1 MKKTITLLVFLI
13 AVALQ
18 LQAQSKQ
25 PKQLGL
31 PGDNL
36 NLYAAL
42 KVFQESKTLEDF
54 EKAINDPEQ
63 KINNLDLDGDD
74 QIDYIN
80 VVDKVK
86 DDVHSIT
93 LRVNINS
100 KEQQDIAVL
109 VVTKESNNQVYIQV
123 VGDEDLYGKDYIIEP
138 NYAKEGTPNP
148 GFRSDFDDEYIPAER
163 RVVSYVEVASWPIVQ
178 YIYVPTYRPWI
189 SIWGWNRYPGWW
201 RPWRPYSWHW
211 YYGYH
216 YNFINIYF
224 GNYSRSSF
232 YRNKHWYNWNYGNN
246 GWRSRSVVY
255 INRYQQGF
263 YRNTYSRPQ
272 SLQEGYRVSRDR
284 VPMNMRPVAVPST
297 RPNYNDQRPTTRP
310 NLSDRDRPYSRPE
323 VNNRPSR
330 PIQETRPQTRPTP
343 EVRPAGRDRV
353 ERPSTSPAGRERQR
367 PEARPSPPNQTNRPV
382 ARPNPPQRTAP
393 EARPSN
399 NGRGNRNGTGT
410 TRNND

>member
-93 LRVNINS
+93 LRVDINNR
-100 KEQQDIAVL
+100 EQQDIAVF
-109 VVTKESNNQVYIQV
+109 VVTKESNNHVYIQV

-138 NYAKEGTPNP
+138 NYANEGRPNP
-148 GFRSDFDDEYIPAER
+148 GFRSEFDDEYIPAER

-189 SIWGWNRYPGWW
+189 SIWGFNRYPGWW

-232 YRNKHWYNWNYGNN
+232 YRNKNWYNWNYGNN

-284 VPMNMRPVAVPST
+284 VPMNMRPVAVSST
-297 RPNYNDQRPTTRP
+297 RPNNNDRRP
-310 NLSDRDRPYSRPE
+310 NSRPNWNDRDRPYSRPE

-330 PIQETRPQTRPTP
+330 PIQETRPTP
-343 EVRPAGRDRV
+343 ENRPAGPDRV
-353 ERPSTSPAGRERQR
+353 ERPSTRPAGPDRQR
-367 PEARPSPPNQTNRPV
+367 PEARPSQPNQTNRPV

-410 TRNND
+410 TRNNG

>member
-42 KVFQESKTLEDF
+42 KLFQESKTLEDF

-93 LRVNINS
+93 LRVDINNR
-100 KEQQDIAVL
+100 EQQDIAVF

-138 NYAKEGTPNP
+138 NYANEGRPNP

-189 SIWGWNRYPGWW
+189 SIWGFNRYPGWW

-232 YRNKHWYNWNYGNN
+232 YRNKNWYNWNYGNN

-284 VPMNMRPVAVPST
+284 VPMNMRPVAVPNT
-297 RPNYNDQRPTTRP
+297 RPNNNDRRP
-310 NLSDRDRPYSRPE
+310 NSRPNWSDRDRPYSRPE

-330 PIQETRPQTRPTP
+330 PIQETRPTP
-343 EVRPAGRDRV
+343 ENRPAGPDRV
-353 ERPSTSPAGRERQR
+353 ERPSTRPAGPDRQR
-367 PEARPSPPNQTNRPV
+367 PEARPSTPNQGSRPV
-382 ARPNPPQRTAP
+382 VRPIPPQRTAP

>member
-25 PKQLGL
+25 PKHLGL

-80 VVDKVK
+80 VLDKVK

-93 LRVNINS
+93 LRVDINNR
-100 KEQQDIAVL
+100 EQQDIAVF

-138 NYAKEGTPNP
+138 NYANEGRPNP

-163 RVVSYVEVASWPIVQ
+163 RVVSYVEVANWPIVQ

-189 SIWGWNRYPGWW
+189 SIWGWNKYPGWW

-232 YRNKHWYNWNYGNN
+232 YRNKNWYNWNYGNN

-297 RPNYNDQRPTTRP
+297 RPNNIDRRP
-310 NLSDRDRPYSRPE
+310 NSRPNWSDLDRPYSRPE

-330 PIQETRPQTRPTP
+330 PIQETRPTP
-343 EVRPAGRDRV
+343 ENRPAGPDRV
-353 ERPSTSPAGRERQR
+353 ERPSTRPAGPDRQR
-367 PEARPSPPNQTNRPV
+367 PEARQSTPNQGSRPV
-382 ARPNPPQRTAP
+382 VRPNPPQRTAP
-393 EARPSN
+393 EARPIN
-399 NGRGNRNGTGT
+399 NGRGNRNGSGT

>member
-1 MKKTITLLVFLI
+1 MKKTFTLLVFLI
-13 AVALQ
+13 TVVIQ

-25 PKQLGL
+25 PKSLGL

-54 EKAINDPEQ
+54 EKAINDPDQ
-63 KINNLDLDGDD
+63 KINNLDLDGDN

-93 LRVNINS
+93 LRVDINS
-100 KEQQDIAVL
+100 REQQDIAVF
-109 VVTKESNNQVYIQV
+109 VVSKEANNRVYIQV

-138 NYAKEGTPNP
+138 NYANEGRPNP
-148 GFRSDFDDEYIPAER
+148 GFRSDFDDEYIPTER
-163 RVVSYVEVASWPIVQ
+163 RVVSHVEVASWPIVQ
-178 YIYVPTYRPWI
+178 YVYVPTYRPWI
-189 SIWGWNRYPGWW
+189 SIWGWNRYPSWW

-211 YYGYH
+211 YSGYH
-216 YNFINIYF
+216 YNFINIYI
-224 GNYSRSSF
+224 GNYSRGSY
-232 YRNKHWYNWNYGNN
+232 YRNKNWYNWNYGNN

-255 INRYQQGF
+255 IDRYQQGF
-263 YRNTYSRPQ
+263 YRTTYSRPQ
-272 SLQEGYRVSRDR
+272 SFQEGYRVSIDR
-284 VPMNMRPVAVPST
+284 VPMDRRQASVNISRPRINDR
-297 RPNYNDQRPTTRP
+297 RPNSRPDW
-310 NLSDRDRPYSRPE
+310 NDRDRPYSRPE

-330 PIQETRPQTRPTP
+330 PFQETRPTP
-343 EVRPAGRDRV
+343 ENRPSVPNRVEQPRTRPDGPDRV
-353 ERPSTSPAGRERQR
+353 ERPSTRPSGLDRIDRPSRRPADS
-367 PEARPSPPNQTNRPV
+367 EARPG
-382 ARPNPPQRTAP
+382 
-393 EARPSN
+393 N

>member
-1 MKKTITLLVFLI
+1 MKKTSTLLVFLL
-13 AVALQ
+13 AVAIQ
-18 LQAQSKQ
+18 LQAQSTQ

-42 KVFQESKTLEDF
+42 KLFQESKTLEDF

-80 VVDKVK
+80 VLDKVK

-100 KEQQDIAVL
+100 REQQDIAVF
-109 VVTKESNNQVYIQV
+109 VVTKESDNRVYIQV

-138 NYAKEGTPNP
+138 NYASEGRPNP
-148 GFRSDFDDEYIPAER
+148 GFRSEFEDEYIPSER
-163 RVVSYVEVASWPIVQ
+163 RSITYVEVARWPIVQ
-178 YIYVPTYRPWI
+178 YIYVPSYRPFI
-189 SIWGWNRYPGWW
+189 SIWGWNNYPGWW

-224 GNYSRSSF
+224 GNYTRGSF
-232 YRNKHWYNWNYGNN
+232 YRNRNWYNWNYGNN
-246 GWRSRSVVY
+246 GWRARSVVY
-255 INRYQQGF
+255 INRSQQGF
-263 YRNTYSRPQ
+263 YRTTYSRPQ

-284 VPMNMRPVAVPST
+284 VPMNMRPANIPTARPSYNDR
-297 RPNYNDQRPTTRP
+297 RPNSRPDW
-310 NLSDRDRPYSRPE
+310 NDRDRPYTRPE

-330 PIQETRPQTRPTP
+330 PIQETRPRPETRPTP
-343 EVRPAGRDRV
+343 ETRPSGPNRV
-353 ERPSTSPAGRERQR
+353 ERPSTRPSGPDRQR
-367 PEARPSPPNQTNRPV
+367 PEVRPSQ
-382 ARPNPPQRTAP
+382 PNPPQRSGP
-393 EARPSN
+393 EARPGN

>member
-93 LRVNINS
+93 LRVDINNR
-100 KEQQDIAVL
+100 EQQDIAVF
-109 VVTKESNNQVYIQV
+109 VVTKESNNHVYIQV

-138 NYAKEGTPNP
+138 NYANEGRPNP
-148 GFRSDFDDEYIPAER
+148 GFRSEFDDEYIPAER

-189 SIWGWNRYPGWW
+189 SIWGFNRYPGWW

-224 GNYSRSSF
+224 GNYSR
-232 YRNKHWYNWNYGNN
+232 
-246 GWRSRSVVY
+246 
-255 INRYQQGF
+255 
-263 YRNTYSRPQ
+263 PQ

-284 VPMNMRPVAVPST
+284 VPMNMRPVAVSST
-297 RPNYNDQRPTTRP
+297 RPNNNDRRP
-310 NLSDRDRPYSRPE
+310 NSRPNWNDRDRPYSRPE

-330 PIQETRPQTRPTP
+330 PIQETRPTP
-343 EVRPAGRDRV
+343 ENRPAGPDRV
-353 ERPSTSPAGRERQR
+353 ERPSTRPAGPDRQR
-367 PEARPSPPNQTNRPV
+367 PEARPSQPNQTNRPV

-410 TRNND
+410 TRNNG

>member
-93 LRVNINS
+93 LRVDINS
-100 KEQQDIAVL
+100 REQQDIAVF

-138 NYAKEGTPNP
+138 NYANEGRPNP

-163 RVVSYVEVASWPIVQ
+163 RVVSYVEVANWPIVQ

-232 YRNKHWYNWNYGNN
+232 YRNKNWYNWNYGNN

-297 RPNYNDQRPTTRP
+297 RPNNNDRRP
-310 NLSDRDRPYSRPE
+310 NSRPNWSDRDRPYSRPE

-330 PIQETRPQTRPTP
+330 PIQETRPTP
-343 EVRPAGRDRV
+343 ENRPAGPDRV
-353 ERPSTSPAGRERQR
+353 ERPSTRPAGPDRQR
-367 PEARPSPPNQTNRPV
+367 PEARPSQPNQTNRPV

-410 TRNND
+410 TRNNG